1 MSGHATIDS
10 AVMAVKMGAMDYLT
24 KPFDLQRLRQLLASV
39 RTDLEERRV
48 LLGIEGDAAR
58 HIEFCGMI
66 GRGHAMQEVFD
77 LVRRLAPH
85 ARAALICGEIGTG
98 KELVVRALHSLG
110 PRSAKRVVTVNRSA
124 LLRRQRLAA

>member
-24 KPFDLQRLRQLLASV
+24 KPFDLQRLRQLLAS
-39 RTDLEERRV
+39 
-48 LLGIEGDAAR
+48 
-58 HIEFCGMI
+58 
-66 GRGHAMQEVFD
+66 
-77 LVRRLAPH
+77 H

-110 PRSAKRVVTVNRSA
+110 PRSAKRVVTVNCSA